1 MTAEMKKKLQ
11 TTQRRMMR
19 MIKQTKRKTGKC
31 HPAAHAASVDDTA
44 DGELHHSDSEA
55 VEDTIGHNQQDLHE
69 HEESSHDAD
78 SNTCFDEI
86 SEDDPEDELE
96 PWVGYI
102 TRAMHEADVL
112 SAPSGITSWIFR
124 QNQIYWRPAMMIA
137 KHDEDHWTKLVSD

>member
-19 MIKQTKRKTGKC
+19 MIKQTERKTGKC

-44 DGELHHSDSEA
+44 DGEPHHSDSEA
-55 VEDTIGHNQQDLHE
+55 VEDTIEHNQQDLHE

-124 QNQIYWRPAMMIA
+124 QNQIYWRTAMMIA